1 MNLKLLFGLELVK
14 SEFDLHGLRID
25 TLAFNREDMSFV
37 IIEYKRDR
45 NFSVIDQGYA
55 YLSLLLNN
63 KEEFI
68 LKFNENKKGFLKKDD
83 VDWNDTCSHIMTI

>member
-1 MNLKLLFGLELVK
+1 MYIEIDFLVIFGEILNYDLLELK
-14 SEFDLHGLRID
+14 
-25 TLAFNREDMSFV
+25 
-37 IIEYKRDR
+37 YDR

-63 KEEFI
+63 KGEFI